1 MLQSRQIEAFRAVML
16 TGAMTAAA
24 KMLEISQPAV
34 SRMIRD
40 LEAELGFTLFDRR
53 GNLVLP
59 TAQARALFA
68 EVERSF
74 VGLSR
79 IAAFAEDLR
88 GGRGGSLRIAALP
101 AMASGF
107 LPRFVAAFS
116 RAHPRL
122 RIMIDGLPSPA
133 IRDRVASGQ
142 LDVGVCAFPFQRD
155 SLTTTP
161 FYEKAVV
168 AMPADHRLA
177 GHAAVR
183 ADDLVDETVILLTKF
198 QHGLHPIEVALQSIR
213 RRSWIDTPLSTI
225 ACVLALE
232 GHGVAVVEPFSASD
246 FVGRGLVL
254 RAFEPALIVGTALIH
269 SSERPLSLAAR
280 EFHDAFLA
288 HTLAFLERA
297 EYLRG

>member
-16 TGAMTAAA
+16 TGAITAAA
-24 KMLEISQPAV
+24 ATLGITQPAV
-34 SRMIRD
+34 SRLIRD
-40 LEAELGFTLFDRR
+40 LETALDLTLFDRR
-53 GNLVLP
+53 GNLVVP
-59 TAQARALFA
+59 TAQARALLA

-74 VGLSR
+74 VGLSQ

-88 GGRGGSLRIAALP
+88 SGRGGLLRVAALP

-107 LPRFVAAFS
+107 LPRFVAGFS
-116 RAHPRL
+116 RERPRL
-122 RIMIDGLPSPA
+122 RIMVDGLPSPL
-133 IRDRVASGQ
+133 IRDRVAAGQ
-142 LDVGVCAFPFQRD
+142 LDVGICAFPFQRD
-155 SLTTTP
+155 ALKVTP
-161 FYEKAVV
+161 FHERAVV
-168 AMPADHRLA
+168 AMPANHPLSGRE
-177 GHAAVR
+177 VIR
-183 ADDLVDETVILLTKF
+183 PADLQDEPLILLTKF

-213 RRSWIDTPLSTI
+213 RRSWIETPLSTI

-232 GHGVAVVEPFSASD
+232 GHGVAIVEPFSASD

-254 RAFEPALIVGTALIH
+254 RALEPSLIVGTALIH
-269 SSERPLSLAAR
+269 SNERPLSLAAR